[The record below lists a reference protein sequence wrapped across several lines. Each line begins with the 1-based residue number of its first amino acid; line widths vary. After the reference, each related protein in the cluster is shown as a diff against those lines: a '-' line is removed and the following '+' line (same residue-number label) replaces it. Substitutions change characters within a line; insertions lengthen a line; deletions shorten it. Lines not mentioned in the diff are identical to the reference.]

1 MVLAIGSI
9 ALRVSAA
16 SYMYPHNYF
25 CGHINTAPSHP
36 EFTRIY
42 DYHVVLAMNYYLLLS
57 LFSFTLVTPA
67 SSRFYI
73 LDTDIVSR
81 PRLLATSYLTTSEEL
96 Y

>member
-1 MVLAIGSI
+1 MVLVIGSI

-16 SYMYPHNYF
+16 SQMYPNNYF
-25 CGHINTAPSHP
+25 CEHMNTVPSHP

-42 DYHVVLAMNYYLLLS
+42 DYHVALAMNYYLLLS

-67 SSRFYI
+67 PSRLCI

-81 PRLLATSYLTTSEEL
+81 PRLLATSYLITNEEL